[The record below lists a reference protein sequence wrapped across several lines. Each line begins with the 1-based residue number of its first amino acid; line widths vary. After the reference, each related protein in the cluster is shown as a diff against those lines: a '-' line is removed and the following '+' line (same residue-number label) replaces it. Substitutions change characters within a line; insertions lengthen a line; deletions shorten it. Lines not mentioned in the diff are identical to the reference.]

1 VLFSDAPMYFADA
14 LITQQDL
21 PWDPRSV
28 VAAENIN
35 QHLPADREFSIAGM
49 RQKLNFLSERLL
61 LAWAGSE
68 HQARQLFRVLM
79 ELERDDCLTM
89 ENIEQVIEGAP
100 FESFD
105 ELSIIG
111 TLMTPDQEGG
121 GVTITQFDFNV
132 KIADLKRHEGS
143 VTAYG
148 TGAKRFFAVLPD
160 LLQPIHVQEE
170 KFIKAEQ
177 LAAGLIGTF
186 FPHEIMT
193 GGHLLE
199 WWGGAFEI
207 ATFDNGSIRKRSNV
221 LFTLWRLIPNIDG
234 SYQLALAPRFIK
246 QHYFDDALIVQD
258 LKVVIQGNGCI
269 GMPTLSVHTVLPLL
283 KNEPDYDF
291 SMLQLGDFSHTMLCV
306 YVLPIDGAECDEVFT
321 KIISDD
327 AGVRNI
333 QLAVDT
339 NSVKIGV
346 EGSFVSE
353 LAGC

>member
-1 VLFSDAPMYFADA
+1 LSRLHLLEAHPDVGLDVLDEVAEVDGAIGVGQGGSDEDLAGHGICLGIRDQLLLQKISTSTFPQIENLA
-14 LITQQDL
+14 LL
-21 PWDPRSV
+21 GCAR
-28 VAAENIN
+28 NC
-35 QHLPADREFSIAGM
+35 
-49 RQKLNFLSERLL
+49 NFLSERLL
-61 LAWAGSE
+61 LAWA
-68 HQARQLFRVLM
+68 
-79 ELERDDCLTM
+79 
-89 ENIEQVIEGAP
+89 
-100 FESFD
+100 
-105 ELSIIG
+105 
-111 TLMTPDQEGG
+111 
-121 GVTITQFDFNV
+121 
-132 KIADLKRHEGS
+132 
-143 VTAYG
+143 
-148 TGAKRFFAVLPD
+148 
-160 LLQPIHVQEE
+160 
-170 KFIKAEQ
+170 
-177 LAAGLIGTF
+177 GTF